1 MKGEQFIR
9 VKGRDKNAKTLRKF
23 WQGV

>member
-9 VKGRDKNAKTLRKF
+9 VKGRDKNAKTLRKL